1 MAHTSEVEASQ
12 LVEYLT
18 EIECVAE
25 DILTSR
31 REIIDLDRQ
40 RNRTREAIRA
50 LQKLKDGEKTWMCA
64 GRMFLKMENK
74 NAIKMLNKDFDE
86 LDKEIG
92 LARTSLRP
100 KVNKLRDLEKKDE
113 LKGFDLCPLTPE
125 ERKSVENLI

>member
-1 MAHTSEVEASQ
+1 MNISSFT
-12 LVEYLT
+12 
-18 EIECVAE
+18 
-25 DILTSR
+25 
-31 REIIDLDRQ
+31 
-40 RNRTREAIRA
+40 
-50 LQKLKDGEKTWMCA
+50 
-64 GRMFLKMENK
+64 
-74 NAIKMLNKDFDE
+74 DFDE

>member
-1 MAHTSEVEASQ
+1 MSQTSATEASQ

-40 RNRTREAIRA
+40 RNKTREAIRA
-50 LQKLKDGEKTWMCA
+50 LQQVKEDEKTWMCA
-64 GRMFLKMENK
+64 GRMFLKMDKEK
-74 NAIKMLNKDFDE
+74 AVTILNKDYDE

-92 LARTSLRP
+92 LARANLRP

-125 ERKSVENLI
+125 ERKSVENLL

>member
-40 RNRTREAIRA
+40 RNKTREAIRY
-50 LQKLKDGEKTWMCA
+50 KL
-64 GRMFLKMENK
+64 F
-74 NAIKMLNKDFDE
+74 
-86 LDKEIG
+86 
-92 LARTSLRP
+92 
-100 KVNKLRDLEKKDE
+100 
-113 LKGFDLCPLTPE
+113 
-125 ERKSVENLI
+125 